1 MKMNLTIQGKPV
13 KVEENPLDRAIRWL
27 APAYG
32 LKRFRARTYAAI
44 AGGYTGGRRDRNATK
59 QWVPRGNDPDT
70 DIIADLPD
78 LRGRSRDAN
87 RNNPIA
93 AGATNTDVV
102 NVVGAGLQLHANI
115 DAALLNM
122 TEDEADAWEANTQRW
137 FRLWANNPNE
147 CDLARTL
154 TFGEKQ
160 NLVYRQTLEN
170 GDVFVNKPYLER
182 PGCYFGLKLQEIEA
196 DRVCNKDLG
205 PDTETLSAGVE
216 FSLTTG
222 EPLWYHIARF
232 HPGSLKIVKREWDR
246 LPVFNRE
253 GKRNIYHLY
262 KTLRPEQHRGV
273 PSLAP
278 VLEALKQISNLTES
292 ELQASVLQSVF
303 TAFLKTEGGDG
314 ELKLTPSDNSTENST
329 EDSITL
335 GSGNIL
341 GLQPGQDV
349 VFANPTR
356 PNNAFEPFFIS
367 VVQQIGTAIGMPYE
381 VLMKRF
387 TASYSAARAALME
400 AWKFFMASRA
410 WLVTRYCQPVYCDW
424 MDEAVARDMIQAS
437 GYFDNPLI
445 RQAYR
450 GAMWIGPAKGMI
462 QEQAEVGAAN
472 DRVTMGISTLEYEAA
487 QIMGLDWEGIHPQ
500 QVKERRMRRRDGLD
514 TEPVAGRIATE
525 PQEPKPAEPDPK
537 QDKKEDETEDV

>member
-1 MKMNLTIQGKPV
+1 MKMNFTIQGKPV
-13 KVEENPLDRAIRWL
+13 KVEENTLDRAIRWL

-44 AGGYTGGRRDRNATK
+44 AGGYNGGRRDRNATK

-78 LRGRSRDAN
+78 LRGRSRDLN
-87 RNNPIA
+87 RNNAVA
-93 AGATNTDVV
+93 ASATNTKVV

-122 TEDEADAWEANTQRW
+122 TEDEADAWEANAQRW

-182 PGCYFGLKLQEIEA
+182 PGCYFGLKLQEVEA
-196 DRVCNKDLG
+196 DRICNKDLG
-205 PDTETLSAGVE
+205 PDTETLSAGIE
-216 FSLTTG
+216 FSLETG
-222 EPLWYHIARF
+222 EPTWYHVAKF
-232 HPGSLKIVKREWDR
+232 HPGSLKIVRREWDR

-253 GKRNIYHLY
+253 GRRNIYHLY
-262 KTLRPEQHRGV
+262 EMLRPGQHRGV
-273 PSLAP
+273 PHLAP
-278 VLEALKQISNLTES
+278 VIEALKQIGNLTDN

-303 TAFLKTEGGDG
+303 TAFIKTEGGDG
-314 ELKLTPSDNSTENST
+314 ELELTPSDNNTKNST
-329 EDSITL
+329 EDSIIL

-349 VFANPTR
+349 EFANPTR
-356 PNNAFEPFFIS
+356 PNNAFEPFFGAVIE
-367 VVQQIGTAIGMPYE
+367 QLGAAIGIPRE

-387 TASYSAARAALME
+387 TASYSAAMAALQD
-400 AWKFFMASRA
+400 AWKFFLTSRA

-424 MDEAVARDMIQAS
+424 MDEAVARDMLQAP

-445 RQAYR
+445 RRAYQ
-450 GAMWIGPAKGMI
+450 GAIWIGPAKGMI
-462 QEQAEVGAAN
+462 REDVEVDAALKRA
-472 DRVTMGISTLEYEAA
+472 DGGISTLEYESAS
-487 QIMGLDWEGIHPQ
+487 IMGLDWEGMHPQ
-500 QVKERRMRRRDGLD
+500 RVKEVRRRVRDGLQQD
-514 TEPVAGRIATE
+514 PSK
-525 PQEPKPAEPDPK
+525 PKNAVLPAPKSQEPDPK
-537 QDKKEDETEDV
+537 QDKKEDETEEK

>member
-1 MKMNLTIQGKPV
+1 M
-13 KVEENPLDRAIRWL
+13 
-27 APAYG
+27 
-32 LKRFRARTYAAI
+32 
-44 AGGYTGGRRDRNATK
+44 
-59 QWVPRGNDPDT
+59 
-70 DIIADLPD
+70 
-78 LRGRSRDAN
+78 
-87 RNNPIA
+87 
-93 AGATNTDVV
+93 
-102 NVVGAGLQLHANI
+102 
-115 DAALLNM
+115 
-122 TEDEADAWEANTQRW
+122 
-137 FRLWANNPNE
+137 
-147 CDLARTL
+147 
-154 TFGEKQ
+154 
-160 NLVYRQTLEN
+160 
-170 GDVFVNKPYLER
+170 
-182 PGCYFGLKLQEIEA
+182 
-196 DRVCNKDLG
+196 
-205 PDTETLSAGVE
+205 
-216 FSLTTG
+216 
-222 EPLWYHIARF
+222 
-232 HPGSLKIVKREWDR
+232 
-246 LPVFNRE
+246 FNRE
-253 GKRNIYHLY
+253 GRRNIYHLY

-314 ELKLTPSDNSTENST
+314 ELELTPSDNSTKNST

-424 MDEAVARDMIQAS
+424 MDEAVARDMIQAP

-445 RQAYR
+445 RQAYQ

-472 DRVTMGISTLEYEAA
+472 DRVVMGISTLEYEAA

-514 TEPVAGRIATE
+514 TEQAAGRITTE